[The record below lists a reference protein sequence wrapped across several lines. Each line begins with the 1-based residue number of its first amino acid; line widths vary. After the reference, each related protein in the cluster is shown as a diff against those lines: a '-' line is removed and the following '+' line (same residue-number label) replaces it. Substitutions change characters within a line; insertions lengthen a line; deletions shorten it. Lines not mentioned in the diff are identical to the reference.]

1 MSDGSQ
7 RRRTVNGLAWI
18 AITMV
23 LATPGCAQIPVPR
36 SNSNQVH
43 IPDPK
48 PASSSLV
55 ATQQTADTPE
65 GTQPSGT
72 LPPLPLTP
80 LPDTS
85 ELLDAAAD
93 APTPLLDAAL
103 AKANAEAEAEAKL
116 LAESDATG
124 LPSLSKIRE
133 ADSKESAKDSEPDQS
148 TSPNRQANQET
159 HQGQPQTPPE
169 PNAEP
174 SADPKVVA
182 LRALTES
189 SAPAKPTPV
198 TIDPEKPL
206 KPIDP
211 RELWSEGVTRLR
223 KIATE
228 QARASSSGAWTLRAH
243 LLDAIAEDDL
253 KNVGKSL
260 DQARPWR
267 MALAS
272 LGIPHD
278 STSLTPGDDEAPR
291 GAEIRAAVVALESEA
306 PLEISELRLCRKV
319 NGFGNF
325 DPLDTAACK
334 AGQPLIVYCEMSGL
348 QYSAAGEQFH
358 SRLSSRVELVPSSG
372 GDPVWAQSLGSA
384 EDVCRRRRRDYYVNY
399 RIVLADT
406 IPPGVYELRVMQKD
420 EIAGR
425 STSASIPLT
434 IQR

>member
-1 MSDGSQ
+1 M
-7 RRRTVNGLAWI
+7 NGLAWI

-36 SNSNQVH
+36 SNSESGPHPRPEACVVVAGR
-43 IPDPK
+43 DPADCGHAGRD
-48 PASSSLV
+48 PTERHASSAS
-55 ATQQTADTPE
+55 AH
-65 GTQPSGT
+65 
-72 LPPLPLTP
+72 P

-93 APTPLLDAAL
+93 APTHCSTPRWPRQMP
-103 AKANAEAEAEAKL
+103 KPKPKQAKL

-174 SADPKVVA
+174 SADPKLVA

-211 RELWSEGVTRLR
+211 REIWNEGVTRLR

-228 QARASSSGAWTLRAH
+228 QARASSSGAWTLR
-243 LLDAIAEDDL
+243 
-253 KNVGKSL
+253 GSS
-260 DQARPWR
+260 ARCHR
-267 MALAS
+267 
-272 LGIPHD
+272 
-278 STSLTPGDDEAPR
+278 R
-291 GAEIRAAVVALESEA
+291 G
-306 PLEISELRLCRKV
+306 
-319 NGFGNF
+319 
-325 DPLDTAACK
+325 
-334 AGQPLIVYCEMSGL
+334 
-348 QYSAAGEQFH
+348 
-358 SRLSSRVELVPSSG
+358 
-372 GDPVWAQSLGSA
+372 
-384 EDVCRRRRRDYYVNY
+384 
-399 RIVLADT
+399 
-406 IPPGVYELRVMQKD
+406 
-420 EIAGR
+420 
-425 STSASIPLT
+425 
-434 IQR
+434 